1 MGRLYQQT
9 SLTPSPLINFSS
21 EGSPTASLC
30 QQLLR
35 NDASDS
41 GVDLSEP
48 GISNSVQNFLPSP
61 NSQHAIIGRS
71 HSANLSLTNGQDN
84 ANNHALVAKSSSSP
98 TPEQTASSRSPLV
111 PLSAV
116 FSAPAPSLHS
126 FTSDFRHPNSTYSQ
140 SIRPT
145 LTISDEDEEDS
156 QLVRNFLPNNA
167 QILPMSNDS
176 FYSDVNTMN
185 NNNRLRQFC
194 SLRNRNPKQNAN
206 HPTNQSD
213 NVSPYLGIDGHM
225 GSVRNTFIQPNSGMR
240 GKPIIS
246 TFARSRISPSC
257 F

>member
-1 MGRLYQQT
+1 MYQQT

-48 GISNSVQNFLPSP
+48 GISSSVQNFLPSP

-98 TPEQTASSRSPLV
+98 TPEQSASNRSPLV

-116 FSAPAPSLHS
+116 FSAPTHSLHS
-126 FTSDFRHPNSTYSQ
+126 YTSDFRHPSSTYSQ

-156 QLVRNFLPNNA
+156 QLVRSFLPNNT

-176 FYSDVNTMN
+176 FYSDVNTTN

-240 GKPIIS
+240 GKQIIS
-246 TFARSRISPSC
+246 TFALS
-257 F
+257 